1 MSENEK
7 AEQAERVKATTVEPL
22 AELSAADRWLADV
35 SARVTAI
42 VADFMPCGD
51 LADEEAYQQAKRDR
65 AALRKRIGELDGER
79 KDMSRPV
86 EDAVKAFRAA
96 SRQVTAPL
104 DALEAGYRDAIRG
117 YEEAWHGR
125 RMALLDQTY
134 QDMAPWLRDAVP
146 LTELVA
152 RFGVEG
158 KWARRGT
165 TDAAAVRGLEDA
177 VAKVADGERQLEAVE
192 FRSPSERDAARS
204 QYFERLDV
212 GEVLAWLNETRERAD
227 RVAELD
233 ARRAE
238 QQQAEQQQAE
248 QQQAEQQAQPQPK
261 PDTEQVWTY
270 EVTVPMG
277 KVREFVAAMR
287 GIEGVHGRRVR

>member
-1 MSENEK
+1 MSENEQ
-7 AEQAERVKATTVEPL
+7 AEQAERVEASTVEPL

-42 VADFMPCGD
+42 VADFAPCGD
-51 LADEEAYQQAKRDR
+51 LGDEEAYQQAKRDR

-79 KDMSRPV
+79 RDMSRPV
-86 EDAVKAFRAA
+86 EDAVKAFRSA

-158 KWARRGT
+158 KWTRRGT
-165 TDAAAVRGLEDA
+165 TDAAAVHGLEDA
-177 VAKVADGERQLEAVE
+177 VAKVADGERQLDAVE
-192 FRSPSERDAARS
+192 YRSPSERDAARS
-204 QYFERLDV
+204 QYLDCLDV
-212 GEVLAWLNETRERAD
+212 GVTLDWLHECRERAD

-233 ARRAE
+233 ARRA
-238 QQQAEQQQAE
+238 AEHVVE
-248 QQQAEQQAQPQPK
+248 
-261 PDTEQVWTY
+261 EQVWTY

-277 KVREFVAAMR
+277 KVREFAAAMR
-287 GIEGVHGRRVR
+287 GIDGVHGRRVR

>member
-1 MSENEK
+1 MSK
-7 AEQAERVKATTVEPL
+7 DEQAERVEASTVEPL

-51 LADEEAYQQAKRDR
+51 LGDEEAYQQAKRDR

-104 DALEAGYRDAIRG
+104 DALEAGYRDAIRS

-125 RMALLDQTY
+125 RMALLDRTY
-134 QDMAPWLRDAVP
+134 QDMAPWLRNAVP

-158 KWARRGT
+158 KWTRRGT

-177 VAKVADGERQLEAVE
+177 VAKVAEGEKQLDAVE
-192 FRSPSERDAARS
+192 YRSPTERGAARS

-238 QQQAEQQQAE
+238 QQA
-248 QQQAEQQAQPQPK
+248 QPK

-270 EVTVPMG
+270 EVQVPMG